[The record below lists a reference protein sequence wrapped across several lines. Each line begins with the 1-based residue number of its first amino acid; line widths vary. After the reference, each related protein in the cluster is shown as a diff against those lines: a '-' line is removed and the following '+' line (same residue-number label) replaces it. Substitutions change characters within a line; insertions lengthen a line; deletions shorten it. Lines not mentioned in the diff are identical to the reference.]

1 MALPISTTVLRFT
14 SPLRLGRSMMTG
26 PDQLRRTMHE
36 SAAAQTVES
45 MTPTDSYKLLVVGGG
60 TAGSTVASK
69 FASKLATGDVG
80 IIEPSKV
87 STKRV
92 YF

>member
-1 MALPISTTVLRFT
+1 
-14 SPLRLGRSMMTG
+14 MMTG

-36 SAAAQTVES
+36 SADQTVGS
-45 MTPTDSYKLLVVGGG
+45 VTPTDTYKLLVLGGG

-69 FASKLATGDVG
+69 FVGKLATGDVG

-87 STKRV
+87 STKCV